1 MNYRRIAISTI
12 AVAAL
17 GLAACNNAPTA
28 TEAGDAV
35 TPTVEQTVPQES
47 APAETDVATDP
58 AATGDDATTDDGATA
73 EATTEAPVAPAPGDG
88 QLAALG
94 QIGAAI
100 QLAEAESGGVAYKI
114 DDENDDRAW
123 EIDVLLPD
131 GTGMEVTV
139 DHEGTEV
146 LGTEA
151 DDDPDVTELPSTTLL
166 DAISAAIA
174 HTPGTL
180 DDAELDEEDGRLVW
194 KVELDATANG
204 DDFEIHL
211 DPATFQV
218 LKTD

>member
-17 GLAACNNAPTA
+17 GLAACGSDA
-28 TEAGDAV
+28 TDPGDAV
-35 TPTVEQTVPQES
+35 TPVVPQDTAIVNTPRADDPVDS
-47 APAETDVATDP
+47 APAETTDP
-58 AATGDDATTDDGATA
+58 AATDDGTQGTPA
-73 EATTEAPVAPAPGDG
+73 APAPGGD
-88 QLAALG
+88 QMAALG
-94 QIGAAI
+94 EIQRAI
-100 QLAEAESGGVAYKI
+100 QLAETESGGVAYKI
-114 DDENDDRAW
+114 DDEDNDDAW
-123 EIDVLLPD
+123 EVDVLLPD